1 MRTVFSFTKKKM
13 AEALAVLQKVPGIEG
28 CVLISTC
35 NRMELWASTDDGFP
49 EEGLYEQLC
58 KIKEVGYRMYPPV
71 FCIFAKSGGG
81 AAPFWLAGGGLK
93 SRILGEDQI
102 VTQVGEA
109 LSFAREQ
116 YATDSV
122 METLFRMAVTAA
134 KKSRQR
140 WSFPIRTTCRAHGDR
155 YVKGAGADLCRKE
168 MYGHRQRCHG
178 KADRD
183 DAPGRRGG
191 CHGDGTAVPEW
202 YRRDSAWL

>member
-1 MRTVFSFTKKKM
+1 
-13 AEALAVLQKVPGIEG
+13 
-28 CVLISTC
+28 
-35 NRMELWASTDDGFP
+35 MELWASTDDGFP

-58 KIKEVGYRMYPPV
+58 KIKEADTSMYRPYFV
-71 FCIFAKSGGG
+71 FRKEREAVQHL
-81 AAPFWLAGGGLK
+81 FWLAGGLK

-134 KKSRQR
+134 KKVKTEVELSHTDN
-140 WSFPIRTTCRAHGDR
+140 SVVRTAIDTLR
-155 YVKGAGADLCRKE
+155 KTGADLCRKE

>member
-1 MRTVFSFTKKKM
+1 M
-13 AEALAVLQKVPGIEG
+13 LQKVPGIEG

-58 KIKEVGYRMYPPV
+58 KIKEADPEMYRPYFV
-71 FCIFAKSGGG
+71 FRKEREAVQHL
-81 AAPFWLAGGGLK
+81 FWLAGGLK

-122 METLFRMAVTAA
+122 METLFLHGRDSGEKGQDRGGA
-134 KKSRQR
+134 
-140 WSFPIRTTCRAHGDR
+140 FPYGQLRRAHGYR
-155 YVKGAGADLCRKE
+155 YIKGAGADLCRKE
-168 MYGHRQRCHG
+168 MYGHR
-178 KADRD
+178 
-183 DAPGRRGG
+183 
-191 CHGDGTAVPEW
+191 
-202 YRRDSAWL
+202 

>member
-1 MRTVFSFTKKKM
+1 MSIQMIGIDHTRAGIDVRTVFSFTKKKM

-58 KIKEVGYRMYPPV
+58 KIKEVDTRMYRPYFV
-71 FCIFAKSGGG
+71 FRKEREAVQHL
-81 AAPFWLAGGGLK
+81 FWLAGGLK

-134 KKSRQR
+134 KM
-140 WSFPIRTTCRAHGDR
+140 
-155 YVKGAGADLCRKE
+155 VKTE
-168 MYGHRQRCHG
+168 
-178 KADRD
+178 
-183 DAPGRRGG
+183 
-191 CHGDGTAVPEW
+191 V
-202 YRRDSAWL
+202 